1 MRIRWFGHSAF
12 EIDAKAGRV
21 LLDPWINNPNSP
33 VKLEEIREASVIV
46 VTHDHSDH
54 VGETVPIAKRT
65 GATVCAI
72 PELAAIFRKEGLKVH
87 APNMGSLTEV
97 QGIELAFVPAFHT
110 SGTGLPTGA
119 IVKLD
124 EAVIYHMGDTSV
136 FTDMSLIRDLYEP
149 GIAMVPI
156 GEFYTMGP
164 IEAVRALQIVRP
176 GVAIPMHYGTFPV
189 LVKDPSDFVM
199 LAHKSCPEVRVVTL
213 EPGEA
218 YEASGQTEAGSR

>member
-1 MRIRWFGHSAF
+1 MKIRWFGHSAF
-12 EIDAKAGRV
+12 EIDADAGTV
-21 LLDPWINNPNSP
+21 LLDPWINNLSSSTKP
-33 VKLEEIREASVIV
+33 EDIREASVIV

-97 QGIELAFVPAFHT
+97 QGIKLAFVPAFHT

-124 EAVIYHMGDTSV
+124 EAVIYHMETHQSSQTCLWFETCTNLGSRLCQ
-136 FTDMSLIRDLYEP
+136 S
-149 GIAMVPI
+149 
-156 GEFYTMGP
+156 
-164 IEAVRALQIVRP
+164 
-176 GVAIPMHYGTFPV
+176 
-189 LVKDPSDFVM
+189 
-199 LAHKSCPEVRVVTL
+199 
-213 EPGEA
+213 
-218 YEASGQTEAGSR
+218 EASIPWGPLKPLGRFKL